1 MLRNNEYFERS
12 SFVNSTEFVLLFPVN
27 RRSDAYVTSLLECIL
42 YKQRFLPFVQAAS
55 KLTMFLC
62 DPMCINILSSDIKS
76 LRSDSS
82 ALSVSQNKQI
92 T

>member
-1 MLRNNEYFERS
+1 
-12 SFVNSTEFVLLFPVN
+12 
-27 RRSDAYVTSLLECIL
+27 
-42 YKQRFLPFVQAAS
+42 VQAAS

-82 ALSVSQNKQI
+82 ALSV
-92 T
+92 